1 MSMHPMMNT
10 AIKAARRAGSIINRA
25 SLDVGA
31 LTITKK
37 RHNDFVSEVDKAAE
51 QSIVDV
57 LLDAYPQHGIL
68 AEEGGAAGKTDSEYQ
83 WIIDPLDGTTNFLHG
98 VPQYCVSIGL
108 VHKGVITQAVVYDTN
123 RNDLYTATRGRGA
136 YCNDKRLRVSKT
148 LHLKDALIS
157 TGFPFRDLQNLD
169 QYLAM
174 FRSVTEKCAG
184 IRRPGAA
191 ALDLAWV
198 AAGRFDGFW
207 EMGLAP
213 WDLAAGALLIT
224 EAGGLVADLDGTEN
238 YMESGNLVCGSP
250 KVFSQL
256 LQTVGAHVPKAN
268 AKD

>member
-1 MSMHPMMNT
+1 MHPMLNT
-10 AIKAARRAGSIINRA
+10 AVKAARDAAEIIQFGARN
-25 SLDVGA
+25 LDR
-31 LTITKK
+31 LTIDSKGPG
-37 RHNDFVSEVDKAAE
+37 DFVTEIDRKAE
-51 QSIVDV
+51 ETIVDT
-57 LLDAYPQHGIL
+57 LLGAYPNHGII
-68 AEEGGAAGKTDSEYQ
+68 AEEGSGNTRGNSQSDHI

-98 VPQYCVSIGL
+98 VPQYAVSIGL
-108 VHKGVITQAVVYDTN
+108 VQKGVITQAVVYDTN

-198 AAGRFDGFW
+198 ASGRFDGFW

-224 EAGGLVADLDGTEN
+224 ESGGLVADLDGTEN
-238 YMESGNLVCGSP
+238 FMESGNLVCGSP
-250 KVFSQL
+250 KVFAQL
-256 LQTVGAHVPKAN
+256 LQLVGAHAPKS
-268 AKD
+268 KTIK

>member
-1 MSMHPMMNT
+1 MLNT

-25 SLDVGA
+25 SLDLGGV
-31 LTITKK
+31 TVTKK
-37 RHNDFVSEVDKAAE
+37 RHNDYVSEVDRGAE
-51 QSIVDV
+51 QAIVAV
-57 LLDAYPQHGIL
+57 LSEAYPHHSIL
-68 AEEGGAAGKTDSEYQ
+68 AEEGGSSGKADSEYQ

-108 VHKGVITQAVVYDTN
+108 AHKGVLTQAVVYDTN

-136 YCNDKRLRVSKT
+136 YVNDKRLRVSKT
-148 LHLKDALIS
+148 LKLQEALIG
-157 TGFPFRDLQNLD
+157 TGFPFRDLENLD
-169 QYLAM
+169 QYISM

-213 WDLAAGALLIT
+213 WDMAAGALLIT
-224 EAGGLVADLDGTEN
+224 EAGGLVSDLDGSEN
-238 YMESGNLVCGSP
+238 FMGSGNLVCGTP
-250 KVFSQL
+250 KVFGQL
-256 LQTVGAHVPKAN
+256 LTALSAHVPKSF
-268 AKD
+268 AKKK

>member
-1 MSMHPMMNT
+1 MMNT

-51 QSIVDV
+51 QAIVDI
-57 LLDAYPQHGIL
+57 LKEAYPHHGIL
-68 AEEGGAAGKTDSEYQ
+68 AEESGAAGETDSEHQ

-98 VPQYCVSIGL
+98 VPHYCVSIGL
-108 VHKGVITQAVVYDTN
+108 VQKGVITQAVVYDTN

-256 LQTVGAHVPKAN
+256 LQTVSAHAPKSAS
-268 AKD
+268 KKK